1 MAGGTIGAGDV
12 QLTRREKEGVV
23 VAVDGNLCVGLDVN
37 LDEELVREG
46 TAREVVNRVQ
56 NMRKAAGLEVSD
68 RIRLWI
74 AGSEAVLSAAR
85 HHSGYIAAE
94 TLAIE
99 IRLDELPGTA
109 LLRQESDIDGET
121 VVFAIARS

>member
-1 MAGGTIGAGDV
+1 M
-12 QLTRREKEGVV
+12 

-46 TAREVVNRVQ
+46 RAREVVNRVQ

-68 RIRLWI
+68 RIRLWT
-74 AGSEAVLSAAR
+74 AGSEAVLSATG

-121 VVFAIARS
+121 VVFAIARA